1 MLLSI
6 ATGSSLHYDMIG
18 GETSELKD
26 TVLDGLYY
34 AGADDW
40 KDNAAQ
46 SYAFAKTVTA
56 GLGDQQI
63 TGYVRE
69 GDVITTTYENGAVT
83 EVDLAAQTVTAGG
96 KTYALSEYVEEGSW
110 K

>member
-46 SYAFAKTVTA
+46 SYVFAKTVTA

-69 GDVITTTYENGAVT
+69 ATSSPRPMK
-83 EVDLAAQTVTAGG
+83 TARDRGRSCS
-96 KTYALSEYVEEGSW
+96 ADRHRRRQNLCAF
-110 K
+110 